1 MKKIVLLLLAVV
13 AWSWNDEVSAQ
24 NIAAVKSR
32 LATGKNPVS
41 VVEQSDAS
49 MAVRTIE
56 QKPKREK
63 VTGYTILLLSD
74 NSHQAREKAVAARDL
89 FRDTFVGVNVEMY
102 YESPSFYVTAG
113 RYLTKEEAIIELW
126 RFRAVFPKAIT
137 QNREFDITDFIIRP
151 EKEIVEPELSDE
163 EE

>member
-13 AWSWNDEVSAQ
+13 AWSLNDEVSAQ

-32 LATGKNPVS
+32 LAAGDNPVS

-56 QKPKREK
+56 QKPKRGK

-74 NSHQAREKAVAARDL
+74 YHLLSML
-89 FRDTFVGVNVEMY
+89 
-102 YESPSFYVTAG
+102 
-113 RYLTKEEAIIELW
+113 
-126 RFRAVFPKAIT
+126 
-137 QNREFDITDFIIRP
+137 
-151 EKEIVEPELSDE
+151 EPHS
-163 EE
+163 